1 MYRILNVCLKVSWFS
16 PHCLAIE
23 SSGHIDNLIVDISTK
38 FAITLS
44 WVEKNLIWEA
54 GLGSSEILV

>member
-1 MYRILNVCLKVSWFS
+1 MVS
-16 PHCLAIE
+16 PHCLATE
-23 SSGHIDNLIVDISTK
+23 SSGHIDNLIVDTSTE